1 MPRQDSRTQWPP
13 QFRAWV
19 TRLRRRI
26 ETVLSVL
33 VTVFDLERPGSRS
46 LDGLFPRIA
55 TRMLAYTMCFITR
68 AFLAQFE
75 G

>member
-46 LDGLFPRIA
+46 LDGLFARIA

-68 AFLAQFE
+68 ALLAQFE